1 MDQDE
6 VTASNRI
13 DNPAYLAD
21 SYELTATLVELGGQP
36 LPAIMFE
43 FTNSASNYGEQIMFV
58 GSIESLKQFA
68 LHFTE
73 AVDTACVQA
82 STYVAP

>member
-6 VTASNRI
+6 VTPSNRI
-13 DNPAYLAD
+13 DSPAYLAD
-21 SYELTATLVELGGQP
+21 SYELTATLVELAGQP
-36 LPAIMFE
+36 LPAIMFD
-43 FTNSASNYGEQIMFV
+43 FTNSVSDYGEQVMFV

-73 AVDTACVQA
+73 AIDTACVQA